1 MLHVNNNIEK
11 AKISKAKLNSH
22 SIKKD
27 MNIVQFEHIRQII
40 RMNDAHVAN
49 ILNNAFMMLYRSES
63 YRQY

>member
-27 MNIVQFEHIRQII
+27 MNIVQFEH
-40 RMNDAHVAN
+40 MAETNHKN
-49 ILNNAFMMLYRSES
+49 E
-63 YRQY
+63 